1 MTQSSLRRGNVMDK
15 ATVDLK
21 NCYGI
26 KALKTEFDFSQKRAY
41 AIYAPNGVMK
51 TSFAKTFQDVA
62 SGQKTVDRIFP
73 GRKTTRLLTDE
84 NGDEISS
91 DGVCVVLSYDQA
103 FGPSKKT
110 STLLVD
116 ATLRKKHEL
125 LSADIDTSKGAL
137 LNAIKKQSGAKRDF
151 EAEIAQAFV
160 SDNLQTAL
168 TRIRKEIHD
177 HTDTPFAEV
186 QYDVVF
192 DDKVIGALDT
202 KDLKKKIEEYI
213 QRYNELLAKSTY
225 FKKGTFDYY
234 NAKQIAKILAD
245 NGFFE
250 AKHTV
255 SLIAPDG
262 RPREIR
268 TRTDLE
274 SVISEEKDLI
284 LKDAKLRKSFDD
296 VAGQLARNVTLRDFQ
311 SYLMDNE
318 ALLSCMNN
326 IPKFKQDVF
335 KSYIKANEGLYN
347 ELMSKYDAA
356 ETGLKEIREAAM
368 NQRTLWQVAIDT
380 FNSRFKVPFILQ
392 AKNYVDVMLGVTES
406 ISVAFTYKDEDE
418 SVSIEHPDLIEVLSS
433 GELKALYI
441 LNVIFEVETRRESGQ
456 ETLFVIDDLADSFDY
471 KNKYAIVQYLKEI
484 SEDQLFKQIIMTHNF
499 DFFRTIQGRLVVS
512 YANCLMARKGHDKI
526 ILDPAEGIK
535 NIFGNWKD
543 NFFSSDRK
551 KIACIPFLR
560 NLAEFTKGFK
570 DENYLKLTSLLHL
583 KSDTHGITVG
593 DLDAIFNNMCETGGV
608 SQNDTK
614 AVWDLIFYE
623 ADACLTADIGVNFE
637 NKVVLAIATRL
648 AAERFMIDKINDS
661 TFVSG
666 IKFNQ
671 TSALITEFTR
681 KFKTVVGSIAVLDR
695 VALMT
700 PENIHLNSFMYEP
713 IIDMSD
719 EHLKELYT
727 DTKNLT

>member
-1 MTQSSLRRGNVMDK
+1 MDK
-15 ATVDLK
+15 VTVDLR

-91 DGVCVVLSYDQA
+91 DGVFVVLSYDQA

-116 ATLRKKHEL
+116 ATLRKKHEQ
-125 LSADIDTSKGAL
+125 LSADIDTSKGAF

-151 EAEIAQAFV
+151 EVEIAQVFV
-160 SDNLQTAL
+160 SDDFKTAL

-186 QYDVVF
+186 AYDVVF
-192 DDKVIGALDT
+192 DDKVTGALDT

-234 NAKQIAKILAD
+234 NAKQTAKTLAD

-262 RPREIR
+262 TPREIR

-274 SVISEEKDLI
+274 GVISDEKDQI

-296 VAGQLARNVTLRDFQ
+296 VAGQLERNVTLRDFQ
-311 SYLMDNE
+311 IYLMDNE

-368 NQRTLWQVAIDT
+368 KQRTRWQIAIDT

-392 AKNYVDVMLGVTES
+392 AKNYIDVMLGVTES
-406 ISVAFTYKDEDE
+406 ISVAFTYKDDDD
-418 SVSIEHPDLIEVLSS
+418 SVAIEHPDLIKVLSS

-441 LNVIFEVETRRESGQ
+441 LNVIFEVQTRRKSGQ

-471 KNKYAIVQYLKEI
+471 KNKYAIIQYLKEI

-512 YANCLMARKGHDKI
+512 YANCLMARKGHDQI
-526 ILDPAEGIK
+526 ILDKAEGIK
-535 NIFGNWKD
+535 NISEIG
-543 NFFSSDRK
+543 R
-551 KIACIPFLR
+551 
-560 NLAEFTKGFK
+560 T
-570 DENYLKLTSLLHL
+570 TSLVATERKLL
-583 KSDTHGITVG
+583 ASR
-593 DLDAIFNNMCETGGV
+593 FCEIL
-608 SQNDTK
+608 QN
-614 AVWDLIFYE
+614 LQR
-623 ADACLTADIGVNFE
+623 G
-637 NKVVLAIATRL
+637 
-648 AAERFMIDKINDS
+648 
-661 TFVSG
+661 
-666 IKFNQ
+666 
-671 TSALITEFTR
+671 
-681 KFKTVVGSIAVLDR
+681 
-695 VALMT
+695 LMT
-700 PENIHLNSFMYEP
+700 KTTLN
-713 IIDMSD
+713 
-719 EHLKELYT
+719 
-727 DTKNLT
+727 